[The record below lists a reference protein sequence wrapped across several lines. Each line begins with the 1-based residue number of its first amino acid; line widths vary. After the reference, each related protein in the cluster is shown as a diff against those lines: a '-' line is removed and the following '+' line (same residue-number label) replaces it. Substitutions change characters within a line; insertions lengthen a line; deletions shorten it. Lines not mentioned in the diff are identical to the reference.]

1 MGSDR
6 EEGVYDVEEGL
17 MTGSGGFDDVEEE

>member
-6 EEGVYDVEEGL
+6 EEGVDDVEEGL
-17 MTGSGGFDDVEEE
+17 MTGSGGLDDVEEE